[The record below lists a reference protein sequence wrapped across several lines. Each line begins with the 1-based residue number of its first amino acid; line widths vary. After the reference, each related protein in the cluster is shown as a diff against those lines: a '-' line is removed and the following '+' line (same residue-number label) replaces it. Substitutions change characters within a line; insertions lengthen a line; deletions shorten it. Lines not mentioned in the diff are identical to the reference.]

1 MKWET
6 ESDESFSFGAPTNSS
21 LDGNTILLESASG
34 EACSRDDFVGID
46 QGSLDGVGPG
56 EDR

>member
-1 MKWET
+1 M
-6 ESDESFSFGAPTNSS
+6 
-21 LDGNTILLESASG
+21 DGSTTLLESASG
-34 EACSRDDFVGID
+34 ESCSKDDFVGID